1 MKILIICITLSLQ
14 SLGFLW
20 NALDIRAL
28 WRMERVNN
36 CLVIGVMAGTAAVD
50 AQGESTWDMDEARA
64 IVADCTGGLK
74 GLR

>member
-1 MKILIICITLSLQ
+1 MKQLAVCVILSGVA
-14 SLGFLW
+14 LGSFW